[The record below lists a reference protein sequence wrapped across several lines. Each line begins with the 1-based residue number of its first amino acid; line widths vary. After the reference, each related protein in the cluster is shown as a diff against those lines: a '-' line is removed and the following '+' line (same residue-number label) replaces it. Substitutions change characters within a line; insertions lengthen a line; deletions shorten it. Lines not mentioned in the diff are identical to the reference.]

1 MTGADI
7 TAILKKHPLSVIC
20 GLLAVIC
27 GGLLYYRAGN
37 IATSQSDLE
46 KATAEANKMI
56 ANVRNSTGLAEQ
68 VTEIQNQRKELEGR
82 LLKAGQLAVNLQ
94 YFYKLE
100 AETEVKL
107 QGDVRQGIAAKTNRA
122 YIGVPFAVSVQGTYP
137 QVANF
142 INRLQ
147 NGRHFCRITSAT
159 LSKGQGGDS
168 GAVAN
173 GAPDMLLSLNLE
185 LLGQP

>member
-1 MTGADI
+1 MTGEDL
-7 TAILKKHPLSVIC
+7 TAAIKKHPLSVVC
-20 GLLAVIC
+20 ALVAVIC
-27 GGLLYYRAGN
+27 GGLLYYRSSN
-37 IATSQSDLE
+37 ITASQAELE
-46 KATAEANKMI
+46 AKNAEATKMI

-68 VTEIQNQRKELEGR
+68 VAEMQAHRKELESR

-107 QGDVRQGIAAKTNRA
+107 SGDVRQGTLPKSTKT
-122 YIGVPFAVSVQGTYP
+122 YVGVPFTVSVHGSYA

-142 INRLQ
+142 ITRLQ
-147 NGRHFCRITSAT
+147 NGRHFCRITSST
-159 LSKGQGGDS
+159 LSKANSLDS
-168 GAVAN
+168 
-173 GAPDMLLSLNLE
+173 APGESDMSLTLNLE